1 MPAVPPPA
9 PPPAHRPS
17 RYGAWYVLLCVL
29 LLGVFLVRTGTE
41 AADPGARAADGGP
54 PRPAPS
60 AAPPA
65 TGAADPPQSL
75 AEPLPYAP
83 PLRVVV
89 PARRIDAPLRRVG
102 LDSDGSIEAPPPD
115 DAELAGWYTGSVS
128 PGERGTSVV
137 VGHVDT
143 ERGPAAFYS
152 LGALG
157 PGDRVE
163 VVRADGRTAVFTVYG
178 TESLP
183 RAGFPAERV
192 YADAPGPELRLITC
206 GGRWSEKS
214 GYEENVVVFA
224 RLAEPAAG
232 PTGPA

>member
-1 MPAVPPPA
+1 M
-9 PPPAHRPS
+9 
-17 RYGAWYVLLCVL
+17 
-29 LLGVFLVRTGTE
+29 RTGTE
-41 AADPGARAADGGP
+41 AAAPGSGTAADGP

-60 AAPPA
+60 AAPPEA
-65 TGAADPPQSL
+65 GAADPPVPV

-89 PARRIDAPLRRVG
+89 PARRIDAPLRKVG
-102 LDSDGSIEAPPPD
+102 LGADGSIEAPPPD
-115 DAELAGWYTGSVS
+115 DAELAGWYTGSVA
-128 PGERGTSVV
+128 PGERGTSVL

-163 VVRADGRTAVFTVYG
+163 VVRADGRTAVFAVYG

-183 RAGFPAERV
+183 RDGFPAERV

-224 RLAEPAAG
+224 RLAAPAGGTGAVGGLAARG
-232 PTGPA
+232 PTGGAAGR